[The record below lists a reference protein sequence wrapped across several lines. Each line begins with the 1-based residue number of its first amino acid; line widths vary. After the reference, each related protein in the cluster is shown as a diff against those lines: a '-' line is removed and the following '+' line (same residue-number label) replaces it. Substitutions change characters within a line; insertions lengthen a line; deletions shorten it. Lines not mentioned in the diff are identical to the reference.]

1 MPPLVSVIV
10 HLLAYCTGM
19 YMYSCSY
26 ISSSGLLDAVS
37 NLKSDSL
44 GQIIH
49 LTWDAPFSLDI
60 TGVDRDIWYR
70 VDITVDSNPFNN
82 SSGTIPFN
90 TNFVNTPE
98 FNFTHNNA
106 NTSVEFKVTPIN
118 GAGNGST
125 SAPVTGYFIGRKLL

>member
-70 VDITVDSNPFNN
+70 VDILSTTLQAPFL
-82 SSGTIPFN
+82 S
-90 TNFVNTPE
+90 
-98 FNFTHNNA
+98 
-106 NTSVEFKVTPIN
+106 TPILSTPQS
-118 GAGNGST
+118 ST
-125 SAPVTGYFIGRKLL
+125 SHIIMPTLV